1 MRIVYF
7 EPGKAP
13 EIRDIENT
21 LEESQKLVGG
31 YIETVYPFYS
41 KHIVLVCNE
50 EARIM
55 ELKPNRHIDVG
66 QFSVKILGPFFLVGI
81 DEEGDFCSL
90 SEEHTDWLVRNEQI
104 YSRQL

>member
-13 EIRDIENT
+13 VIRDIENT

-31 YIETVYPFYS
+31 YIEVFYP
-41 KHIVLVCNE
+41 ICDIILVCNE
-50 EARIM
+50 DAKFM
-55 ELKPNRHIDVG
+55 KLKPNRHIDTG
-66 QFSVKILGPFFLVGI
+66 RISETILGPFFLVG
-81 DEEGDFCSL
+81 DDGEDFCSL
-90 SEEHTDWLVRNEQI
+90 SEECADWLVRNEQI